1 MMVLLPISLH
11 FRPTDATMIA
21 QRLTSDGPVQE
32 ALQQLLQFALQ
43 YVEMDMSLDLKLVT
57 METLQMILFVI
68 LHAQVQLMVG
78 IVMEVAQ

>member
-1 MMVLLPISLH
+1 
-11 FRPTDATMIA
+11 MIA